1 MDNVDS
7 HAQHSGNHRGR
18 LYVRVMAAFCS
29 LLLLLISLMLV
40 SVNTH
45 AATLG
50 AFMPKHSAAIVT
62 QTNAISTTNTVI
74 ATNTLVLPSP
84 SPIPSP
90 TPTDTPT
97 PPPTATP
104 TPTATPRPSPTPTAT
119 TTRPTPTPKAGATPS
134 SSVATATPG
143 PGVTP
148 TARTTPAVVPD
159 QTPTATAATGIPTTT
174 TNNGG
179 GSNTP
184 TTPPPAAPSSSELS
198 MPKIIIGLL
207 FALGLISA
215 IMIVLVVLRNR
226 LLPPLAP
233 NNNLPPSGAKPW
245 QRWRTGSSF
254 NGIVNN
260 NNQGFN
266 YSATT
271 MQNIPTQ
278 PGASAMSPSM
288 NPMFANTN
296 NAYGFPP
303 PQQWDQTVNANGFPP
318 PPRSNSA
325 NDNGFPPPP
334 RGNTNNAN
342 GFPPPPQWGNSP

>member
-18 LYVRVMAAFCS
+18 LYVRMMAAFCS

-40 SVNTH
+40 SVNTD
-45 AATLG
+45 AATRNALMIRNSSV
-50 AFMPKHSAAIVT
+50 AVT
-62 QTNAISTTNTVI
+62 QANTATVPGTTT
-74 ATNTLVLPSP
+74 A
-84 SPIPSP
+84 
-90 TPTDTPT
+90 TDTPT
-97 PPPTATP
+97 PTATNTPTPTPTNTPTP

-119 TTRPTPTPKAGATPS
+119 TTKPTPTPKAGSTPS

-159 QTPTATAATGIPTTT
+159 QTPTATAVTGIPTTT

-184 TTPPPAAPSSSELS
+184 TTPPPAAPSSSGLS

-245 QRWRTGSSF
+245 QRWRAGSSF

-296 NAYGFPP
+296 NASGFPP
-303 PQQWDQTVNANGFPP
+303 PQQWDQTVNASGFPP

-334 RGNTNNAN
+334 RGNSNNAN
-342 GFPPPPQWGNSP
+342 GFPPPQQWGNSS